1 MKTRQEFKPVRLVVI
16 SLAALM
22 LPATASLADAPPSAQ
37 ERARVMAV
45 LAAEGC
51 SDPREIEREEDD
63 RVVEG
68 YEVEDAKCADG
79 VYDFDFDVNFNITDR
94 DRD

>member
-1 MKTRQEFKPVRLVVI
+1 MRLVI
-16 SLAALM
+16 LTIAALM

-37 ERARVMAV
+37 ERAQVMAALSAV
-45 LAAEGC
+45 GC

-63 RVVEG
+63 GVIEG

-79 VYDFDFDVNFNITDR
+79 VYDFELDTAFNITDR
-94 DRD
+94 DKD

>member
-1 MKTRQEFKPVRLVVI
+1 MRLMVI

-22 LPATASLADAPPSAQ
+22 LPATASFADAPPSDE
-37 ERARVMAV
+37 ERARVMAA
-45 LAAEGC
+45 LAAVGC

-63 RVVEG
+63 GVIEG

-79 VYDFDFDVNFNITDR
+79 VYDFELDVNFNITDR

>member
-1 MKTRQEFKPVRLVVI
+1 MRLVILSV
-16 SLAALM
+16 AALM

-37 ERARVMAV
+37 ERAQVMAA
-45 LAAEGC
+45 LAAVGC

-63 RVVEG
+63 GVIEG

-79 VYDFDFDVNFNITDR
+79 VYDFELDTQFNITDR

>member
-1 MKTRQEFKPVRLVVI
+1 MRLVILSV
-16 SLAALM
+16 AALM

-37 ERARVMAV
+37 ERAQVMAALSAV
-45 LAAEGC
+45 GC

-63 RVVEG
+63 GVIEG

-79 VYDFDFDVNFNITDR
+79 IYDFELDTKFNITDR
-94 DRD
+94 DKD

>member
-1 MKTRQEFKPVRLVVI
+1 MKTLQEFKPVRLVVI

-63 RVVEG
+63 GVVEG
-68 YEVEDAKCADG
+68 
-79 VYDFDFDVNFNITDR
+79 
-94 DRD
+94 

>member
-1 MKTRQEFKPVRLVVI
+1 MRLVVI

-63 RVVEG
+63 GVVEG

>member
-1 MKTRQEFKPVRLVVI
+1 MRLLAI
-16 SLAALM
+16 SIAALM
-22 LPATASLADAPPSAQ
+22 LPATASFADAPPTAQ
-37 ERARVMAV
+37 ERARV
-45 LAAEGC
+45 LAALAEVGC

-63 RVVEG
+63 GVIEG

-79 VYDFDFDVNFNITDR
+79 VYDFELDANFNITDR